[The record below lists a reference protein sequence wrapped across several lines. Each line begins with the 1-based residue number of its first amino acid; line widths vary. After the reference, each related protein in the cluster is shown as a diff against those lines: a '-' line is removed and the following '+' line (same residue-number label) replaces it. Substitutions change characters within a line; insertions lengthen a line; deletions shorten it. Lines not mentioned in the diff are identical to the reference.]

1 MKNIYKHNPLIAAMV
16 ARLPALKR
24 GSRAAKSLAKQ
35 RKYLARAR
43 TDLRFKNPES
53 ARYYLAQ
60 WAKERHLWA
69 HLVGA
74 AVK

>member
-16 ARLPALKR
+16 ASLPALKR

-35 RKYLARAR
+35 RKYLDRAR

-53 ARYYLAQ
+53 ARHYLTL
-60 WAKERHLWA
+60 WAEERQLWA
-69 HLVGA
+69 HLVGV
-74 AVK
+74 AVE

>member
-1 MKNIYKHNPLIAAMV
+1 MENIYKRNPVHV
-16 ARLPALKR
+16 ALVSRLKPLRR
-24 GSRAAKSLAKQ
+24 GSMAAESLAKQ
-35 RKYLARAR
+35 RKYLGRAR

-69 HLVGA
+69 HLVGR
-74 AVK
+74 VSV

>member
-16 ARLPALKR
+16 ASMPALKR
-24 GSRAAKSLAKQ
+24 GNMAAKSLAKQ
-35 RKYLARAR
+35 RKHLDRAR

-69 HLVGA
+69 HLVGV
-74 AVK
+74 AVE